1 MGRIQLS
8 LKSQTGDP
16 NERIDLEVLDEAT
29 ALLVADINLDE
40 GAAELRDG
48 DRVIAKLT
56 KRGSPEAAFWEVSPG

>member
-8 LKSQTGDP
+8 LEGQTGDP

-56 KRGSPEAAFWEVSPG
+56 KRGSPEAAFWEFSPG